1 MICSNVL
8 CSTLI
13 SRLCSCLA
21 ANATVSNNDLEAM
34 VLKDVDFDDDD
45 EDIEDTD
52 GLPDKPSP
60 KKDATVEA
68 DSIPES
74 DKESFPNP

>member
-1 MICSNVL
+1 
-8 CSTLI
+8 
-13 SRLCSCLA
+13 
-21 ANATVSNNDLEAM
+21 M